1 MLRFMN
7 IVLLVG
13 RISDR
18 PFRPGNAERLVVRV
32 DVPSPRRAG
41 HIDEIEF
48 HCFGTVATHVE
59 AHVKLGDTVEVRG
72 RVEHRIGHDEHGEY
86 DDIRIVGDD
95 VVVLRSVAHRGTGD
109 EASVRLPS
117 CDGTQCV
124 DLEFVEGVV
133 KGFRANQNYGFI
145 ATPNIEGDVFFL
157 ARDIHGTAVP
167 KQGDTVRFVLQ
178 TRQKGHGAAH
188 ISLVESE

>member
-1 MLRFMN
+1 MN

-13 RISDR
+13 RVSDR

-48 HCFGTVATHVE
+48 HCFGSVASHVE
-59 AHVKLGDTVEVRG
+59 TNVRLGDTVEVRG
-72 RVEHRIGHDEHGEY
+72 RVEHRIGHDDQGEY

-95 VVVLRSVAHRGTGD
+95 VVVVRSVSQRGTGED
-109 EASVRLPS
+109 TASGRSPS
-117 CDGTQCV
+117 CDGTHCV
-124 DLEFVEGVV
+124 DMTFVEGVV

-157 ARDIHGTAVP
+157 ARDLHAGATP
-167 KQGDTVRFVLQ
+167 KQGDTVRYVIQ
-178 TRQKGHGAAH
+178 ARQKGHGATH
-188 ISLVESE
+188 ISIVE